1 MELLSEALN
10 GQQTQDVSQMPKE
23 MWLVDANKID
33 TPQSIRLPEYK
44 LGPLEGFVTGAIKGV
59 QSLED
64 TFPALEIYGKKVD
77 LAIGGYF
84 GASPQEIER
93 KRLNLLTA
101 SRNLQAAQNERYQHL
116 NKRVTDQWSFGLG
129 QGVVN
134 YGTMLIG
141 GFGAGT
147 ATRALGMTA
156 AKAAAVETVTGLTAN
171 AVLENIEQQSERIP
185 LDESGNADINQMT
198 PEWAR
203 KSTIGATSYLVTSAI
218 LEKYVGFGKQVKM
231 WETPINFANKQL
243 KNMSPILIAAGKSAL
258 SEGLTEGLQSL
269 ASSGIL
275 LAEGTIKL
283 SDMPDRLQ
291 QAWKEAI
298 IGGILGG
305 SVGTA
310 VAINQQHNVK
320 SMLNKEIG
328 KVVKDPDERESIVE
342 AIYDSGTTEMTN
354 VISKELELSSE
365 LNNKHGAIYENIS
378 AAITQAIQDAGAF
391 SNVSESDLAQYVS
404 ETSKMFANQVLAEAN
419 KRGTL
424 IDDVLK
430 ASDIAYKDGKIQL
443 NTGKQII
450 SESPVYSKEVSAE
463 IVTDKVEE
471 LEQAAMK
478 KSRFNNFKD
487 FYDDVLSKPK
497 NTSEKEQFNLQTKDG
512 LNIRIP
518 HDTII
523 HDKNRHKLAA
533 EEWQDLL
540 DNIDNVSH
548 ASISKKKS
556 KFGGTPVLL
565 KVDTLNNSFGVVLET
580 FSKNNP
586 LISTAFIDTE
596 QNIDNWIKNEAVPS
610 GTKTSFLDI
619 SLNNIITSVQPKF
632 KTKII
637 NTNNLNQIEG
647 LPKQPKERKGYY
659 SVPEQAIKLL
669 KTADYSTLPHE
680 FAHFWLEN
688 IWAYTKSGKASEAY
702 MNNFKALSDFLNIKP
717 YQVFLTTNQH
727 EKFARGY
734 EKYLL
739 NGYAPNAII
748 SGAFDDY
755 DRWLKQVY
763 NNARELKVKLT
774 PDAIEFFDSMTTGQ
788 LPEYT
793 VEETQR
799 AIIQKEYPKAI
810 KEAQKV
816 VVEKQVKYSKVAVNN
831 TTVPVTTEG
840 EKAKS
845 RVYAKNAEILSLA
858 DELNYNIAS
867 IEEQNNK
874 AKEFVKADL
883 ERAQRVVSG
892 HEAAPKDILKNAIYN
907 AYLKEM
913 LAIGNNEAYIDALK
927 NQSLELTRAGQEIA
941 SQRGAIENI
950 FDAAYWIRRIEGNLK
965 TQAAIEVFSGNLQSD
980 GVKEIKKMDNYIKNK
995 IDAVMQEF
1003 VTADKNKQK
1012 EIAAKLSKDIA
1023 AEFGKRPTEL
1033 FQTMKEPSEIRTRTN
1048 AYNYL
1053 YRAVNEGLGISL
1065 TNEQANEIIAKTEA
1079 MQKAIENTKD
1089 KNGNPSVLFFK
1100 NMSALEDY
1108 ANSLAPS
1115 PALTVLT
1122 SVVGRGNMLT
1132 APKSI
1137 ILNVESNIINFLSEA
1152 VIRRIVNGISVQLV
1166 DPDVIKEYKNYSRN
1180 VYISSGY
1187 QVSTMEGL
1195 DATRK
1200 ILSEDIVT
1208 SQGEG
1213 PVRALGRF
1221 YEQTIFKYGLG
1232 WPDLI
1237 TKDLTFIDAAS
1248 LLATKESG
1256 GDSAKATA
1264 IFKDVCLIEPKT
1276 ATGQRIREIAIDE
1289 ALVSTYQNNSK
1300 LASAALKIRGAINDL
1315 TGKARLGEA
1324 LESFVKTPATIISLG
1339 VESSLGVVRPLF
1351 NIKRIINDFSRG
1363 YITEQTKNSLRTL
1376 TRNGLGLLIASL
1388 IVSMVDD
1395 DDYIPD
1401 YSLLSKKERE
1411 LVKLKNGVFNSIK
1424 VDILGD
1430 RYISL
1435 DYFGQFAMPLT
1446 ALLNA
1451 RRGHNLTEKVSNYI
1465 LGAGAQ
1471 ITKFPVIGSISDLM
1485 ENIGKM
1491 ESSDVA
1497 TNMKMITDVAI
1508 DFLSSRAVPAFV
1520 SDIAKMTDDYERDTN
1535 NSAWNRFMLKIPG
1548 KRNELPARYNYATGR
1563 PVETENPISVLL
1575 AGARVKKETQS
1586 IVSREINRLYKKNTE
1601 ESIKL
1606 SKVTKL
1612 GALSS
1617 LSDSKKYKVE
1627 KEFSKAYAI
1636 QVRALIES
1644 NKYRSLDDDKKVKE
1658 INKIRDKVRDELKDN
1673 YGLSRKKRSK

>member
-310 VAINQQHNVK
+310 VAINQQHNVQ

-365 LNNKHGAIYENIS
+365 LNNKHGAIYENMS

-463 IVTDKVEE
+463 IVTGKVEE

-523 HDKNRHKLAA
+523 HDQNRHKLAA

-556 KFGGTPVLL
+556 KFGGIPVLL

-637 NTNNLNQIEG
+637 NTSNLNQIEG

-892 HEAAPKDILKNAIYN
+892 QEAAPKDILKNAIYN

-913 LAIGNNEAYIDALK
+913 LTIGNNEAYIDALK

-965 TQAAIEVFSGNLQSD
+965 AHKAIEKFGSVLDSSGHEALQ
-980 GVKEIKKMDNYIKNK
+980 KMNKFIENK
-995 IDAVMQEF
+995 IDEVIDDFISSDAS
-1003 VTADKNKQK
+1003 KQK

-1023 AEFGKRPTEL
+1023 AEFSKRPTEL

-1065 TNEQANEIIAKTEA
+1065 TNEQANEIISKTEA

-1100 NMSALEDY
+1100 NMSTLEDY
-1108 ANSLAPS
+1108 ANSLAPTPS
-1115 PALTVLT
+1115 LTVLT
-1122 SVVGRGNMLT
+1122 SIIGRGNMLMSS
-1132 APKSI
+1132 KSI
-1137 ILNVESNIINFLSEA
+1137 LLNIESNYLNFLTESFIKR
-1152 VIRRIVNGISVQLV
+1152 VINKQSYLAV
-1166 DPDVIKEYKNYSRN
+1166 DPEVIKEYIHYSRD
-1180 VYISSGY
+1180 VYNASGY
-1187 QVSTMEGL
+1187 QVSTMEEL
-1195 DATRK
+1195 DATRM
-1200 ILSEDIVT
+1200 ILNEKMVT
-1208 SQGEG
+1208 AQGDG
-1213 PVRALGRF
+1213 FIRAAGRF
-1221 YEQTIFKYGLG
+1221 YEQTIFKYGMG
-1232 WPDLI
+1232 YPDLVF
-1237 TKDLTFIDAAS
+1237 KDMTFVDTVN
-1248 LLATKESG
+1248 LLATKKAEGNSK
-1256 GDSAKATA
+1256 KATE
-1264 IFKDVCLIEPKT
+1264 IFKDAILIEPKT
-1276 ATGQRIREIAIDE
+1276 AIGRDIREAAMND
-1289 ALVSTYQNNSK
+1289 ALVATYQNSGI
-1300 LASAALKIRGAINDL
+1300 LSDAALRIRNVINKAS
-1315 TGKARLGEA
+1315 GKLRLGD
-1324 LESFVKTPATIISLG
+1324 LLSSFVKTPANVIGLG
-1339 VESSLGVVRPLF
+1339 IDYSFGGVNVL
-1351 NIKRIINDFSRG
+1351 IHSKTIINDIKRG
-1363 YITEQTKNSLRTL
+1363 ELTNTSKKAFRSLGRNILGIFLSHIIATL
-1376 TRNGLGLLIASL
+1376 I
-1388 IVSMVDD
+1388 DD

-1401 YSLLSKKERE
+1401 YALLSRKERE
-1411 LVKLKNGVFNSIK
+1411 LVKLKNGVFNSVKI
-1424 VDILGD
+1424 GD
-1430 RYISL
+1430 RYINL
-1435 DYFGQFAMPLT
+1435 DYFGPLAMPLV
-1446 ALLNA
+1446 AVLNA
-1451 RRGHNLTEKVSNYI
+1451 RRGADLKEKVFKYI
-1465 LGAGAQ
+1465 QGAAVQ
-1471 ITKFPVIGSISDLM
+1471 TMKLPVIGDLKDLLDNTG
-1485 ENIGKM
+1485 ETLSADAQTNIDALVDA
-1491 ESSDVA
+1491 S
-1497 TNMKMITDVAI
+1497 I
-1508 DFLSSRAVPAFV
+1508 DFVSSRTVPAIL

-1535 NSAWNRFMLKIPG
+1535 NSAWNRLMLKIPG

-1658 INKIRDKVRDELKDN
+1658 INKIRDKVRDELKDK
-1673 YGLSRKKRSK
+1673 YGLSRKKGVNKH